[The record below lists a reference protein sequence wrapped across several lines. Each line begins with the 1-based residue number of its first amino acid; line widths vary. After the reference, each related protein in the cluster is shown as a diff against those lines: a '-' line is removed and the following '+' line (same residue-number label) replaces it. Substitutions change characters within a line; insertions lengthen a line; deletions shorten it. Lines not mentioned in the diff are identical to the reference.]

1 MEKEITEKINCAIK
15 VYHSLNKALIIK
27 REIIKKRKMT
37 VQIQTNITIWERN
50 LIIKQQ
56 TDQQTAS
63 NRNKMPDTCQMSNK
77 MDHNNNEWQN
87 QRKTG
92 NRMHGKQKYKK
103 KRIGERPLKTCN
115 IAVAEALKNDL
126 AWEEARRAAKEFQ
139 DFTKFQSSLSLLVLF
154 FTFLIKLNHVPFTHI
169 IYSFEYSIYCAQ
181 YV

>member
-27 REIIKKRKMT
+27 REIIKQRKMT

-103 KRIGERPLKTCN
+103 KNWRKTTEDMQYCSSRSVKKGGRSKKSSKRVLGFYKISIFIV
-115 IAVAEALKNDL
+115 IA
-126 AWEEARRAAKEFQ
+126 
-139 DFTKFQSSLSLLVLF
+139 SSFLYF
-154 FTFLIKLNHVPFTHI
+154 FDQIKSCSFYSHHI
-169 IYSFEYSIYCAQ
+169 QF
-181 YV
+181 